1 MFSFFPVTKGGRQA
15 PAPAPEQVDE
25 EEDEEEEEEEAVP
38 GTSATPP
45 VPRVWKAE
53 DISVTPLPEYEH
65 RGVSVI
71 ESPFSY
77 FVRCF
82 DMELVEHIVYQTN
95 LYARQTNLRT
105 PFKTDNQEML
115 VFIGI
120 LLYMG
125 IVHLPAIED
134 YWALETRVP
143 QVADYMSSKRF
154 RLMRARLHFND
165 NTQAVGTQDR
175 YFKVRPLINSIT
187 KNFLAI
193 PETPQQSIDEVIVA
207 YKGKRAGNLRQYMKD
222 KPDKWGY
229 KFFCRA
235 SIDGIIHDILMYQ
248 GQTTFVA
255 HPVQLQEEE
264 QTMNNTS
271 KFILVLVNTMKQQH
285 KKAVYA
291 DNYFTSLTLVEH
303 LKKNYNCRYV
313 GTARENRTGKPE
325 LMSTVEMNKPK
336 TKRGTMDYKSCDG
349 VLALKW
355 KDNKVVNMLS
365 TDAGIEPV
373 TTVKRYDKEARAKVD
388 VECPDVI
395 KQYNGRMGGIDK
407 SDMLTHL
414 YKTPFRS
421 RRWPQKIFGYVLDVC
436 VANAWLVYKRDMKH
450 LGEKPMSLK
459 NFRLKIACFCRSN
472 KSARV
477 PLHTRQ
483 SAPHQQSPSGPSP
496 SGSSPSGSSDN
507 DITGSVV
514 ALPLRGQRSKVVPQ
528 AVRDDRTIAH
538 VPVFTPMRQTCKRC
552 STSKEIHRSKW
563 MCNVCNVALCLSDTR
578 NCFAAHHSV
587 NL

>member
-1 MFSFFPVTKGGRQA
+1 M
-15 PAPAPEQVDE
+15 
-25 EEDEEEEEEEAVP
+25 P
-38 GTSATPP
+38 GTSGTPA
-45 VPRVWKAE
+45 VPRVWKKE
-53 DISVTPLPEYEH
+53 DISVPPLPEYVH

-105 PFKTDNQEML
+105 PFKTDNSEML

-125 IVHLPAIED
+125 VVHLPAIED

-165 NTQAVGTQDR
+165 NHQAVGTQDR
-175 YFKVRPLINSIT
+175 YFKVRPLITSIT

-207 YKGKRAGNLRQYMKD
+207 YKGTRAGNLRQYMKS

-248 GQTTFVA
+248 GKSTFVA
-255 HPVQLQEEE
+255 HPVQLPVEE
-264 QTMNNTS
+264 QLMNITT
-271 KFILVLVNTMKQQH
+271 KVVLVLVQTLKEQH

-303 LKKNYNCRYV
+303 LKKTYNCRYV
-313 GTARENRTGKPE
+313 GTARETRTGNPGLK
-325 LMSTVEMNKPK
+325 STTEMNNKK
-336 TKRGTMDYKSCDG
+336 TKKGAMDYRSCDG

-355 KDNKVVNMLS
+355 KDNKVVTILS
-365 TDAGIEPV
+365 TDAGIEPLS
-373 TTVKRYDKEARAKVD
+373 TMKRYDKDAREKVD

-407 SDMLTHL
+407 NDMLTHL
-414 YKTPFRS
+414 YKTPLRS
-421 RRWPQKIFGYVLDVC
+421 RRWPQKIFGFVLDVC
-436 VANAWLVYKRDMKH
+436 VANAWLLYKRDMKH
-450 LGEKPMSLK
+450 LGERPMCLK
-459 NFRLKIACFCRSN
+459 NFRLKISSFCRSN
-472 KSARV
+472 KCARV
-477 PLHTRQ
+477 PFPTRRNVPQ
-483 SAPHQQSPSGPSP
+483 HQSPTSP
-496 SGSSPSGSSDN
+496 SGSSPSGSSPSGSSPSGSADH
-507 DITGSVV
+507 DTITGSVV
-514 ALPLRGQRSKVVPQ
+514 ALPLRGQRSKVVPE
-528 AVRDDRTIAH
+528 AVREDRTIAH

-552 STSKEIHRSKW
+552 STPKEIHRTKW

-578 NCFAAHHSV
+578 NCFAAHHNV
-587 NL
+587 NLE